1 MSLRIGVL
9 KETPSGEKRVAIV
22 PADLKV
28 LKALGAEIVIEADAG
43 AASTY
48 TDSAYEA
55 AGATMAKTREELLA
69 TCPVALFVSPET
81 GLKGPGRSDQ
91 LFVGMGDAL
100 SKPGPHE
107 ALAKG
112 GASIIALEL
121 LPRITRAQSMDVL
134 SSMATLLGY
143 RGVLLAAEAL
153 PRVFPL
159 MMTAA
164 GTLAP
169 ARVLIMGVG
178 VAGLSA
184 IATSKRLGASVLAY
198 DVRAAA
204 KEQVASLG
212 AKFLEIEVDS
222 SEAEGTGGY
231 AKAVSEDFLAR
242 QRAAMLKA
250 VSESDVVIATAGVPG
265 KKAPILVTRA
275 MVEAMRPGSVV
286 VDLMAEYGGNC
297 EVTKAGATESVGAVS
312 VLGPT
317 HVVSSL
323 GAHASQMFSRNI
335 LNFLK
340 LIVKKGELVLDMED
354 EIVRDVLVARGGA
367 VVQPRVREA
376 LGLASVTMASGT
388 LE

>member
-1 MSLRIGVL
+1 MALRIGVL
-9 KETPSGEKRVAIV
+9 KETPRGEKRVSLV
-22 PADLKV
+22 PADLKAI
-28 LKALGAEIVIEADAG
+28 KALGADVAIETGAGVASAYPDA
-43 AASTY
+43 
-48 TDSAYEA
+48 AYEA
-55 AGATMAKTREELLA
+55 AGASIVPTRADLLA
-69 TCPVALFVSPET
+69 SCDLVLFVSPLT
-81 GLKGPGRSDQ
+81 GLEGPGRPDQ
-91 LFVGMGDAL
+91 VFIGMGEAL
-100 SKPGPHE
+100 SKPGPH
-107 ALAKG
+107 AAMAKS
-112 GASIIALEL
+112 GASTIALEL

-143 RGVLLAAEAL
+143 RGVLLAADAL

-164 GTLAP
+164 GTLSP

-184 IATSKRLGASVLAY
+184 IATAKRLGASVLAY

-222 SEAEGTGGY
+222 KEAEGTGGY
-231 AKAVSEDFLAR
+231 AKAVSEEFLAR

-250 VSESDVVIATAGVPG
+250 VADSDVVITTAGVPG
-265 KKAPILVTRA
+265 KKAPVLLTRE

-286 VDLMAEYGGNC
+286 VDMMAEQGGNC
-297 EVTKAGATESVGAVS
+297 EVTKAGETVTLGAVS
-312 VLGPT
+312 ILGPT
-317 HVVSSL
+317 NVVSNL
-323 GAHASQMFSRNI
+323 GAHASQMFSRNL

-367 VVQPRVREA
+367 VIQPRVKDA
-376 LGLASVTMASGT
+376 LGA
-388 LE
+388 

>member
-9 KETPSGEKRVAIV
+9 KETPLGEKRVAIV
-22 PADLKV
+22 PAE
-28 LKALGAEIVIEADAG
+28 LKALRALGGEVVIEAGAG
-43 AASTY
+43 TASTY
-48 TDSAYEA
+48 QDSAYEA
-55 AGATMAKTREELLA
+55 AGGLIAKTRGELLA
-69 TCPVALFVSPET
+69 SCAIVLFVSPET
-81 GLKGPGRSDQ
+81 GLEGPGRTDQ

-100 SKPGPHE
+100 TRPGLHD
-107 ALAKG
+107 ALARS
-112 GASIIALEL
+112 GASIMALEL
-121 LPRITRAQSMDVL
+121 MPRITRAQSMDVL

-143 RGVLLAAEAL
+143 RGALLAAEAL

-169 ARVLIMGVG
+169 ARVLVMGVG

-184 IATSKRLGASVLAY
+184 IATSKRLGATVLAY

-204 KEQVASLG
+204 KDQVASLG
-212 AKFLEIEVDS
+212 AKFLELDVDS

-250 VSESDVVIATAGVPG
+250 VAESDVVITTAGVPG
-265 KKAPILVTRA
+265 RKAPVLVTRV

-286 VDLMAEYGGNC
+286 VDLMAEHGGNC
-297 EVTKAGATESVGAVS
+297 EVTKTGETTSVASVS

-323 GAHASQMFSRNI
+323 GAHASQLFSRNL
-335 LNFLK
+335 LNLLK

-367 VVQPRVREA
+367 VVQPRVREV
-376 LGLASVTMASGT
+376 LGGPPS
-388 LE
+388 

>member
-1 MSLRIGVL
+1 MPLRIGVL
-9 KETPSGEKRVAIV
+9 KETPQGERRVAIV
-22 PADLKV
+22 PAELKA
-28 LKALGAEIVIEADAG
+28 LKALGAEVVIETGAG

-48 TDSAYEA
+48 PDPAYES
-55 AGATMAKTREELLA
+55 AGALVAKTRAEILA
-69 TCPVALFVSPET
+69 SCSIVLFVSPET
-81 GLKGPGRSDQ
+81 GLQGPGRADQ

-100 SKPGPHE
+100 TRPGPHQ
-107 ALAKG
+107 ALASS
-112 GASIIALEL
+112 GASIMALEL
-121 LPRITRAQSMDVL
+121 MPRITRAQSMDVL

-143 RGVLLAAEAL
+143 RGALLAAAAL

-169 ARVLIMGVG
+169 ARVLVMGVG

-204 KEQVASLG
+204 KDQVISLG
-212 AKFLEIEVDS
+212 AKFLELDVDS

-250 VSESDVVIATAGVPG
+250 VAESDVVITTAGVPG
-265 KKAPILVTRA
+265 KKAPVLVTRA

-286 VDLMAEYGGNC
+286 VDLMAEHGGNC
-297 EVTKAGATESVGAVS
+297 EVTKPGETIDLSSVT

-323 GAHASQMFSRNI
+323 GAHASQLFSRNL
-335 LNFLK
+335 LNLLK

-367 VVQPRVREA
+367 VVQPRVREV
-376 LGLASVTMASGT
+376 LGGASS
-388 LE
+388 

>member
-1 MSLRIGVL
+1 MALRIGVL
-9 KETPSGEKRVAIV
+9 KETPRGEKRVSLV
-22 PADLKV
+22 PADLKAI
-28 LKALGAEIVIEADAG
+28 KALGADVAIETGAGLASAYPDA
-43 AASTY
+43 
-48 TDSAYEA
+48 AYEA
-55 AGATMAKTREELLA
+55 AGASIVPTRAELLA
-69 TCPVALFVSPET
+69 TCDLALFVSPQT
-81 GLKGPGRSDQ
+81 GLEGPGRPDQ
-91 LFVGMGDAL
+91 IFIGMGEAL
-100 SKPGPHE
+100 SKPGPHA
-107 ALAKG
+107 ALAKS
-112 GASIIALEL
+112 GASTIALEL

-143 RGVLLAAEAL
+143 RGVLLAADAL

-164 GTLAP
+164 GTLSP

-184 IATSKRLGASVLAY
+184 IATAKRLGASVLAY

-222 SEAEGTGGY
+222 KEAEGTGGY
-231 AKAVSEDFLAR
+231 AKAVSEEFLAR

-250 VSESDVVIATAGVPG
+250 VAESDVVITTAGVPG
-265 KKAPILVTRA
+265 KKAPVLLTRE

-286 VDLMAEYGGNC
+286 VDMMAEQGGNC
-297 EVTKAGATESVGAVS
+297 EVTKAGETVTLGAVS

-317 HVVSSL
+317 NVVSNL
-323 GAHASQMFSRNI
+323 GAHASQMFSRNL

-367 VVQPRVREA
+367 VIQSRVKEA
-376 LGLASVTMASGT
+376 LGA
-388 LE
+388 

>member
-9 KETPSGEKRVAIV
+9 KETPSGEMRVALV
-22 PADLKV
+22 PADLKA
-28 LKALGAEIVIEADAG
+28 LQSLGAEVSVETEAGTPSA
-43 AASTY
+43 Y
-48 TDSAYEA
+48 PDSAYQA
-55 AGATMAKTREELLA
+55 AGASIAKTRGELLESSA
-69 TCPVALFVSPET
+69 VVLFVSPET
-81 GLKGPGRSDQ
+81 GLQGPGRAEQ
-91 LFVGMGDAL
+91 VFVGMGDAL
-100 SKPGPHE
+100 SRPKRHE
-107 ALAKG
+107 ALAAS
-112 GASIIALEL
+112 GASTIALEL

-169 ARVLIMGVG
+169 AKVLIMGVG

-184 IATSKRLGASVLAY
+184 IATARRLGASVLAY

-212 AKFLEIEVDS
+212 AKFLEIEVDT
-222 SEAEGTGGY
+222 SEAEGKGGY
-231 AKAVSEDFLAR
+231 AKAVSEEFLAR

-250 VSESDVVIATAGVPG
+250 VAESDVVITTAGVPG
-265 KKAPILVTRA
+265 KKAPVLVTQA

-286 VDLMAEYGGNC
+286 VDLMAEHGGNC
-297 EVTKAGATESVGAVS
+297 EATRAGERCTVNAVT

-317 HVVSSL
+317 HVVSNL
-323 GAHASQMFSRNI
+323 GGHASQMFSRNI

-340 LIVKKGELVLDMED
+340 LIVKKGELVLDLED

-376 LGLASVTMASGT
+376 LTS
-388 LE
+388 

>member
-1 MSLRIGVL
+1 MPLSIGVL
-9 KETPSGEKRVAIV
+9 KETPDGERRVSLV
-22 PADLKV
+22 PGDLKAI
-28 LKALGAEIVIEADAG
+28 KALGADVMIETGAG
-43 AASTY
+43 AASAY
-48 TDSAYEA
+48 PDQAYEA
-55 AGATMAKTREELLA
+55 AGATIAKSRAELLE
-69 TCPVALFVSPET
+69 TSRVVLFVSPPT
-81 GLKGPGRSDQ
+81 GLQGPGRTDQ

-100 SKPGPHE
+100 SKPAPHLS
-107 ALAKG
+107 LAKS
-112 GASIIALEL
+112 GASIMALEL
-121 LPRITRAQSMDVL
+121 VPRITRAQSMDVL

-143 RGVLLAAEAL
+143 RGVLLAADAL

-164 GTLAP
+164 GTLSP
-169 ARVLIMGVG
+169 ARVLVMGAG

-184 IATSKRLGASVLAY
+184 IATARRLGASVLAY

-222 SEAEGTGGY
+222 KEAEGTGGY

-250 VSESDVVIATAGVPG
+250 VSDSDVVITTAGVPG
-265 KKAPILVTRA
+265 KKAPVLVTRA
-275 MVEAMRPGSVV
+275 MVEAMHPGSVV
-286 VDLMAEYGGNC
+286 VDLMAENGGNC
-297 EVTKAGATESVGAVS
+297 EATKAGETVTVGGAV

-317 HVVSSL
+317 NVVSHL
-323 GAHASQMFSRNI
+323 GGHASQMFSRNL

-340 LIVKKGELVLDMED
+340 LIVKKGELTLDKAD
-354 EIVRDVLVARGGA
+354 EIIREVLVAQGGD

-376 LGLASVTMASGT
+376 LGLPSQPAA
-388 LE
+388 

>member
-1 MSLRIGVL
+1 MTLRIGVL
-9 KETPSGEKRVAIV
+9 KETPPGEKRVALV
-22 PADLKV
+22 PADLKAIQ
-28 LKALGAEIVIEADAG
+28 ALGTEVMIEGGAG
-43 AASTY
+43 VA
-48 TDSAYEA
+48 SAYPDAAYVA
-55 AGATMAKTREELLA
+55 AGALLA
-69 TCPVALFVSPET
+69 KSRAEVLESSRVVLFVAPQT
-81 GLKGPGRSDQ
+81 GLESPGRADQ
-91 LFVGMGDAL
+91 VFIGMGEAL
-100 SKPGPHE
+100 SKPAPH
-107 ALAKG
+107 AVLAKS

-143 RGVLLAAEAL
+143 RGVLIAADAL

-164 GTLAP
+164 GTLSP
-169 ARVLIMGVG
+169 AKVLVMGAG

-184 IATSKRLGASVLAY
+184 IATARRLGANVLAY

-212 AKFLEIEVDS
+212 AKFLELEVDAR
-222 SEAEGTGGY
+222 EAEGTGGY
-231 AKAVSEDFLAR
+231 AKAVTEEFLTK

-250 VSESDVVIATAGVPG
+250 VADSDVVITTAGVPG

-275 MVEAMRPGSVV
+275 MVEAMKAGSVV
-286 VDLMAEYGGNC
+286 VDLMAEHGGNC
-297 EVTKAGATESVGAVS
+297 EATSAGETVAVGGAR

-317 HVVSSL
+317 NVVSNL
-323 GAHASQMFSRNI
+323 GGHASQMFSRNV

-340 LIVKKGELVLDMED
+340 IAIKKGELTLNTDD
-354 EIVRDVLVARGGA
+354 EIIREVLVTRGGD

-376 LGLASVTMASGT
+376 LGLPPLA
-388 LE
+388 

>member
-1 MSLRIGVL
+1 MPLSIGVL
-9 KETPSGEKRVAIV
+9 KETPDGERRVSLV
-22 PADLKV
+22 PGDLKAI
-28 LKALGAEIVIEADAG
+28 KALGADVAIETGAG
-43 AASTY
+43 TASAY
-48 TDSAYEA
+48 PDQAYEA
-55 AGATMAKTREELLA
+55 AGATIAKTRSDLLD
-69 TCPVALFVSPET
+69 TSRIVLFVSPST
-81 GLKGPGRSDQ
+81 GLQGPGRGDQ

-100 SKPGPHE
+100 SKPAPHQ
-107 ALAKG
+107 ALAKS
-112 GASIIALEL
+112 GASVMALEL
-121 LPRITRAQSMDVL
+121 VPRITRAQSMDVL

-143 RGVLLAAEAL
+143 RGVLLAADAL

-164 GTLAP
+164 GTLSP
-169 ARVLIMGVG
+169 ARVLVMGAG

-184 IATSKRLGASVLAY
+184 IATARRLGASVLAY

-222 SEAEGTGGY
+222 KEAEGTGGY

-250 VSESDVVIATAGVPG
+250 VSDSDVVITTAGVPG
-265 KKAPILVTRA
+265 KKAPVLVTRA
-275 MVEAMRPGSVV
+275 MVEAMHPGSVV
-286 VDLMAEYGGNC
+286 VDLMAEHGGNC
-297 EVTKAGATESVGAVS
+297 DATKAGETVTVGGAV

-317 HVVSSL
+317 NVVSNL
-323 GAHASQMFSRNI
+323 GGHASQMFSRNL

-340 LIVKKGELVLDMED
+340 LIVKKGELTLDTAD
-354 EIVRDVLVARGGA
+354 EIIREVLVAQGGD

-376 LGLASVTMASGT
+376 LGLPAQPAS
-388 LE
+388 